1 MSPPRESPSPLQ
13 RKHSA
18 FTREGREVRRNGPDS
33 RLRGSHGYP
42 RRALGAEGL
51 SSSTLR
57 ASLGD
62 SWGSERAPRSG
73 QHRRFGGEFMD
84 LGSSLASR
92 PGVGGAFIYLVG
104 VTGRT
109 VLSPTPHQVHDEA
122 QHFRGDGLQGASREV
137 IELK

>member
-1 MSPPRESPSPLQ
+1 MGGSEPTPRIPVPTPEETLSF
-13 RKHSA
+13 H
-18 FTREGREVRRNGPDS
+18 EGGEGSQEERPDS
-33 RLRGSHGYP
+33 RLRGSHGNT

-62 SWGSERAPRSG
+62 SWGSECAPRSG

-92 PGVGGAFIYLVG
+92 PGV
-104 VTGRT
+104 
-109 VLSPTPHQVHDEA
+109 
-122 QHFRGDGLQGASREV
+122 
-137 IELK
+137 